1 MKKTNMKEAQVIT
14 LDKKW
19 KSISPRE
26 ILFTPKSVIKKQ
38 NENLKQKLE
47 VSLWSDMENKEYPHR
62 KVLVSNLIHDR
73 EAIMLYSPTGVGKTW
88 LSLAI
93 AMIVAG
99 RGKLDLLD
107 WENEDPQPVCYVDGE
122 MLEED
127 MQERIKMLIPS
138 LNVDEEELRKN
149 FRYLSRVSQPDEV
162 DEFLSLDLEE
172 NQMELLRWLQES
184 TEKGISPLVL
194 LDNLSNLVDLGVDNS
209 AGQMQPFNMMVTKA
223 RKQGCSMG
231 IIHHTGKAMTIG
243 PDGIP
248 TWRGSYDMATR
259 LDKTICLLPCKS
271 SLDGYVTF
279 QVLEGKSRRG
289 QRINMSIQFNPFERR
304 WELFDESSTADR
316 HQLIKGLLENSC
328 VSKIEDLSV
337 ILERSPSSA
346 ERYLK
351 QAIESEVFSDKD
363 WKTWKSEAKYNG
375 GTKDERI
382 QRGKKYLE
390 ENFRVLVNE
399 KGRGGRYV
407 VERKIFE
414 DSGDF

>member
-1 MKKTNMKEAQVIT
+1 MKEAQVIK
-14 LDKKW
+14 LDKKR

-26 ILFTPKSVIKKQ
+26 ILFTPKSAIKNQ

-47 VSLWSDMENKEYPHR
+47 VSLWSDMESKEYPQR
-62 KVLVSNLIHDR
+62 KVLISNLIHDR

-172 NQMELLRWLQES
+172 NQMELLRWLHES
-184 TEKGISPLVL
+184 TEKGKSPLVL
-194 LDNLSNLVDLGVDNS
+194 LDNLSNLVELGDDNS

-304 WELFDESSTADR
+304 WELFDESSTEDR

-351 QAIESEVFSDKD
+351 QAIESEVFSDRD
-363 WKTWKSEAKYNG
+363 WKNWKSEAKYNG

-382 QRGKKYLE
+382 QRGKAYLG
-390 ENFRVLVNE
+390 ENYRVLVNE